1 MSRLE
6 FRDVNVHLGSGSKK
20 FHAVKN
26 INLDIPSGSVVGL
39 VGESGS
45 GKSTLARA
53 TVGLAEPSSGQI
65 LLDGVDVA
73 HARGATARLR
83 HRIQMVFQDP
93 YSCLDPRMTIGQS
106 LAEALRSTERRDK
119 ARRGRGDRAAEVARL
134 LTTVQ
139 LPVEKAH
146 EYPSSL
152 SGGQRQRVALARALA
167 AAPAVLLADE
177 ITSALDVSVQGAVL
191 NLLVDLQKQLG
202 LTVLFV
208 SHNLAVIRYVC
219 DHVAVMLGGE
229 IVEHGPV
236 LDVIDSP
243 KEPYT
248 AKLLS
253 AIPTFGEP
261 MFQ

>member
-119 ARRGRGDRAAEVARL
+119 ARRSRGDRAAEVARL

-152 SGGQRQRVALARALA
+152 SGGQRQRVALARLWQ
-167 AAPAVLLADE
+167 PHRQFCLP
-177 ITSALDVSVQGAVL
+177 T
-191 NLLVDLQKQLG
+191 K
-202 LTVLFV
+202 
-208 SHNLAVIRYVC
+208 
-219 DHVAVMLGGE
+219 
-229 IVEHGPV
+229 
-236 LDVIDSP
+236 SP
-243 KEPYT
+243 PLWT
-248 AKLLS
+248 CPCRAR
-253 AIPTFGEP
+253 F
-261 MFQ
+261 